1 MFFGKSVEDDEVLP
15 IALQAC
21 RGWFLATSAEPC
33 AQTIAQ
39 TLTLLARGR
48 LRERCQLRAD
58 LLVQPLGHLVE
69 HVQSAVVPTPLVTG
83 GGEDLVQRR
92 PQPQCAIADR
102 QQRRLVEA
110 SLLE

>member
-58 LLVQPLGHLVE
+58 LLVQPLGQLVE
-69 HVQSAVVPTPLVTG
+69 HVQSAVNPWTNNLMERADGPPRTEL
-83 GGEDLVQRR
+83 QRH
-92 PQPQCAIADR
+92 
-102 QQRRLVEA
+102 
-110 SLLE
+110 SLGATYR